1 VSDLPRGVD
10 AFRGPPSRAI
20 VGAGEERVAD
30 PSWFKHMADVLRR
43 NDIRLFATVP
53 DYIVSHVLEH
63 LWADPAC
70 TVVTATREE
79 EALGILS
86 GAWLG
91 GQRGAL
97 LMQNSGL
104 GNCINTLGSFNVAS
118 QLPVVLVISHRG
130 DLGEFNPAQVPM
142 GQATERI
149 LDALAIRHV
158 MPRSVADLEAQADGL
173 VKLCYTQSLPVAFVL
188 PSELTGGKLG

>member
-1 VSDLPRGVD
+1 M
-10 AFRGPPSRAI
+10 
-20 VGAGEERVAD
+20 AD
-30 PSWFKHMADVLRR
+30 PSWSKHVADVLRR

-53 DYIVSHVLEH
+53 DYIVSQVLEH
-63 LWADPAC
+63 LWADPSC

-104 GNCINTLGSFNVAS
+104 GNCINTLGSLNVVS
-118 QLPVVLVISHRG
+118 QIPVVLTISHRG
-130 DLGEFNPAQVPM
+130 DLGEFNPAQVPV

-149 LDALAIRHV
+149 LDALNIRHV
-158 MPRSVADLEAQADGL
+158 MPRSIADLESQADGL
-173 VKLCYTQSLPVAFVL
+173 VRLCYTQSQPVAFIL
-188 PSELTGGKLG
+188 PAELTGGKLG

>member
-1 VSDLPRGVD
+1 MAD
-10 AFRGPPSRAI
+10 A
-20 VGAGEERVAD
+20 
-30 PSWFKHMADVLRR
+30 SWSKHVADVLRR

-53 DYIVSHVLEH
+53 DYIVSQVLEH
-63 LWADPAC
+63 LWADPTC

-91 GQRGAL
+91 GRRGAL

-104 GNCINTLGSFNVAS
+104 GNSVNALASLCVAS
-118 QLPVVLVISHRG
+118 QIPIVLVISHRG

-142 GQATERI
+142 GQATAPV
-149 LDALAIRHV
+149 LDALGIRHIR
-158 MPRSVADLEAQADGL
+158 PASVADLETQGDGL
-173 VKLCYTQSLPVAFVL
+173 IKLGYTRSLPVAIVL
-188 PSELTGGKLG
+188 PPELTGGKQG